1 MIAQYQKNL
10 TKDINT
16 TMALYPGYVDKNVK
30 KEEEVG
36 LDAGCWTRWPP
47 PVPSNLFDSVIKKS
61 SETQLKVKE
70 HFSVFSIDIKEI
82 LH

>member
-1 MIAQYQKNL
+1 MFTHYQKNL

-36 LDAGCWTRWPP
+36 LDAGYWTR
-47 PVPSNLFDSVIKKS
+47 
-61 SETQLKVKE
+61 
-70 HFSVFSIDIKEI
+70 
-82 LH
+82 

>member
-36 LDAGCWTRWPP
+36 LDAGCWTR
-47 PVPSNLFDSVIKKS
+47 
-61 SETQLKVKE
+61 
-70 HFSVFSIDIKEI
+70 
-82 LH
+82 